1 MFVRDKTTPIAGKI
15 LIVNPD
21 PEIARILEVNLAHA
35 NLEVALAN
43 NGAEALQL
51 IRRDKSDIIILDQEF
66 LDTEDGVFNRHIKEL
81 SDNVPVIIIGSR
93 SKKRNIATGADDIAV
108 SYITKPFDPKEV
120 VALVQGYLMH
130 KERTVNI
137 GQLSGLP
144 ERIPVDKVVNGEK
157 GKGTN
162 RTVSIPKKWHSG
174 LHDIDTLQLAMDIN
188 RKEARKALKNIQ
200 HIVAS
205 LLESVPPELK
215 DSLDRLAGDVQEM
228 AVLCNRS
235 LYLAADYNHRRE
247 IQQNILL
254 QHESGQMAM
263 LEAILTICRNMTK
276 ATTPVKHL
284 FDPESVKRVAKYAL
298 VIARELKMPDTEQ
311 QALYHA
317 ALLKDLA
324 LAFSRPE
331 FIEDTASTSHE
342 MAAALKERLNFI
354 WKALAAIPY
363 FSPACHLLLYKQ
375 ERFDG
380 TGGSFGL
387 KGNDIPLGARILAVA
402 EAFNILSSERSLHGR
417 TAPRLSIPQIVAES
431 GLSFDPHIV
440 SVLLMLLSRNE
451 LEYPFTENIGEIDL
465 GVTSG

>member
-51 IRRDKSDIIILDQEF
+51 IRRDKSDIIILDQEL
-66 LDTEDGVFNRHIKEL
+66 LDTEGGVFSRHIKQL
-81 SDNVPVIIIGSR
+81 SDNVPIIIIGSR
-93 SKKRNIATGADDIAV
+93 SKKRNISTRAHEIAV

-130 KERTVNI
+130 KERNVNI
-137 GQLSGLP
+137 DQLTGSP
-144 ERIPVDKVVNGEK
+144 KHIPVNQEIASSK
-157 GKGTN
+157 GKAT
-162 RTVSIPKKWHSG
+162 THAVSIPKKWHSG
-174 LHDIDTLQLAMDIN
+174 LQNIDSLQLAMDIN
-188 RKEARKALKNIQ
+188 RKEAREALKNIQ
-200 HIVAS
+200 RIVAS
-205 LLESVPPELK
+205 LLESLPPELK
-215 DSLDRLAGDVQEM
+215 DSFDRLAGDVQEM

-235 LYLAADYNHRRE
+235 LYLAADYHHRLE
-247 IQQNILL
+247 IQRNLLL
-254 QHESGQMAM
+254 QQESGQMAM
-263 LEAILTICRNMTK
+263 LEAILTICRNMTRS
-276 ATTPVKHL
+276 TPVKHL
-284 FDPESVKRVAKYAL
+284 FDPESVKRVANYAL
-298 VIARELKMPDTEQ
+298 MIARELKIPDAEQ

-331 FIEDTASTSHE
+331 FIERAMSTSRE
-342 MAAALKERLNFI
+342 VAVALKERLNFI
-354 WKALAAIPY
+354 WKALAAIPF
-363 FSPACHLLLYKQ
+363 FSPACNLLLYKQ

-387 KGNDIPLGARILAVA
+387 KGNDIPVGARILAVA
-402 EAFNILSSERSLHGR
+402 DVFDILTSDQTPRGR
-417 TAPRLSIPQIVAES
+417 TAPTLAIPQIVAES
-431 GLSFDPHIV
+431 GLSLDPHIV
-440 SVLLMLLSRNE
+440 SALLMLLNRNE
-451 LEYPFTENIGEIDL
+451 LEFTFVENEGENNP